1 LRGLKGGIAGRRTH
15 RLRSDMSILARLK
28 PRFWDHGDT
37 GHEPYKHL
45 FNFRRIWKLTVLLTA
60 GVSLSPVI
68 SMAIF
73 DYNVT
78 RDAME
83 SEIALR
89 SSRLVSNCRRTV
101 SFFLAERKAALDFIV
116 HYQSFQ
122 KLSDPA
128 ALTELLE
135 ALQKA
140 FSGFADLG
148 VIDSSGRQRAYVG
161 PFELVGKDYSGQ
173 EWFEEV
179 LVRGIHI
186 SDVFLGYRQIP
197 HLVIAVKHELPDGSF
212 YVVRGTVDTKRFNDL
227 LSELEVSGGGDAFI
241 VNHQGTIQTPTRWHG
256 RVLEKMPLPVPD
268 YSPETRVIQYKGMD
282 GEPLVVG
289 YAYIADTPFILMIV
303 KHHEDLMQ
311 PWYKTRKELFA
322 FLAASITVVLLVI
335 LGVAT
340 YLVNKLHD
348 TDEKRMATLHH
359 MEYSEK
365 MASIGRLA
373 SGVAHEINN
382 PLAIINEKAGLIHD
396 MFMLKKEYAADEK
409 LIRLVES
416 VLSSVERCGAVT
428 RRLLSFARHMDVET
442 QPIKFKEVIEEVLG
456 FLGKEAEYRGIKVN
470 VEASDEIPIFKSDR
484 GKLQQILLNLFNNAF
499 AAMADGGRLDIR
511 VYRRS
516 AESVSVKVSDD
527 GCGIREA
534 DLERIFEPFFS
545 TKKKKGGTGLGLSIT
560 YGLVRELGGDMNVE
574 SKVGIGTTF
583 TVTLPLE
590 PKQKRSLKT

>member
-1 LRGLKGGIAGRRTH
+1 
-15 RLRSDMSILARLK
+15 MSIFGRLK
-28 PRFWDHGDT
+28 PEFWDHGDT
-37 GHEPYKHL
+37 GQEPYKHL

-60 GVSLSPVI
+60 GVALSPVI

-78 RDAME
+78 HDAME
-83 SEIALR
+83 SQIVLR
-89 SSRLVSNCRRTV
+89 TSRLVSNSRRTV
-101 SFFLAERKAALDFIV
+101 SFFLTERKAAADFIV

-122 KLSDPA
+122 KLNDPA

-140 FSGFADLG
+140 FAGFTDLG
-148 VIDSSGRQRAYVG
+148 VIDASGRQRAYVG
-161 PFELVGKDYSGQ
+161 PFKLVGKDYSGQ

-179 LVRGIHI
+179 LARGVYI
-186 SDVFLGYRQIP
+186 SDVFLGYRQVP
-197 HLVIAVKHELPDGSF
+197 HLVIAVKHALPGGSF
-212 YVVRGTVDTKRFNDL
+212 YVLRATVDTKRFNDL
-227 LSELEVSGGGDAFI
+227 LSGLEVSGEGDAFI

-256 RVLEKMPLPVPD
+256 KVLEKMPLPVPD
-268 YSPETRVIQYKGMD
+268 YSPETRVLQYKGMG

-303 KHHEDLMQ
+303 KHQDELMK

-348 TDEKRMATLHH
+348 TDEKRVATLHH
-359 MEYSEK
+359 MEYSDK

-373 SGVAHEINN
+373 AGVAHEINN

-396 MFMLKKEYAADEK
+396 MFMLKKEYAGDQK
-409 LIRLVES
+409 LIGLVES

-428 RRLLSFARHMDVET
+428 RRLLSFARHMDVEI
-442 QPIKFKEVIEEVLG
+442 QPIKFKELIEEVLG

-470 VEASDEIPIFKSDR
+470 VEVWDRIPTINSDR
-484 GKLQQILLNLFNNAF
+484 GKLQQIFLNLFNNAF
-499 AAMADGGRLDIR
+499 AAMADGGHLDIK

-516 AESVSVKVSDD
+516 AESIWVKVTDN

-534 DLERIFEPFFS
+534 DLKRIFEPFFS
-545 TKKKKGGTGLGLSIT
+545 TKKTKGGTGLGLSIT
-560 YGLVRELGGDMNVE
+560 YGLVRELGGDINVE
-574 SKVGIGTTF
+574 SEVGKGTTF

-590 PKQKRSLKT
+590 AKQRKRLDV

>member
-1 LRGLKGGIAGRRTH
+1 
-15 RLRSDMSILARLK
+15 MSIFGRLK
-28 PRFWDHGDT
+28 PEFWDHGDT
-37 GHEPYKHL
+37 GQEPYKHL

-60 GVSLSPVI
+60 GVALSPVI

-78 RDAME
+78 HDAME
-83 SEIALR
+83 SEIVLR
-89 SSRLVSNCRRTV
+89 TSRLVSNSRRTV
-101 SFFLAERKAALDFIV
+101 SFFLTERKAAADFIV

-122 KLSDPA
+122 KLNDPA

-140 FSGFADLG
+140 FAGFTDLG
-148 VIDSSGRQRAYVG
+148 VIDASGRQRAYVG
-161 PFELVGKDYSGQ
+161 PFKLVGKDYSGQ

-179 LVRGIHI
+179 LARGVYI
-186 SDVFLGYRQIP
+186 SDVFLGYRQVP
-197 HLVIAVKHELPDGSF
+197 HLVIAVKHALPGGSF
-212 YVVRGTVDTKRFNDL
+212 YVLRATVDTKRFNDL
-227 LSELEVSGGGDAFI
+227 LSGLEVSGEGDAFI

-256 RVLEKMPLPVPD
+256 KVLEKMPLPVPD
-268 YSPETRVIQYKGMD
+268 YSPETRVLQYKGMG

-303 KHHEDLMQ
+303 KHQDELMK

-348 TDEKRMATLHH
+348 TDEKRVATLHH
-359 MEYSEK
+359 MEYSDK

-373 SGVAHEINN
+373 AGVAHEINN

-396 MFMLKKEYAADEK
+396 MFVLKKQYAGDQK
-409 LIRLVES
+409 LIGLVES

-428 RRLLSFARHMDVET
+428 RRLLSFARHMDVEI
-442 QPIKFKEVIEEVLG
+442 QPIKFKELIEEVLG

-470 VEASDEIPIFKSDR
+470 VDVWDQIPTIESDR
-484 GKLQQILLNLFNNAF
+484 GKLQQILLNLVNNAF
-499 AAMADGGRLDIR
+499 AAMADGGHLDIK

-516 AESVSVKVSDD
+516 AESIWVKVTDN

-534 DLERIFEPFFS
+534 DLKRIFEPFFS
-545 TKKKKGGTGLGLSIT
+545 TKKTKGGTGLGLSIT
-560 YGLVRELGGDMNVE
+560 YGLVRELGGDINVE
-574 SKVGIGTTF
+574 SEVGKGTTF

-590 PKQKRSLKT
+590 AKQRKRLDV

>member
-1 LRGLKGGIAGRRTH
+1 
-15 RLRSDMSILARLK
+15 MSIFGRLK
-28 PRFWDHGDT
+28 PEFWDHGDT
-37 GHEPYKHL
+37 GQEPYKHL

-60 GVSLSPVI
+60 GVALSPVI

-78 RDAME
+78 HDAME
-83 SEIALR
+83 SQIVLR
-89 SSRLVSNCRRTV
+89 TSRLVSNSRRTV
-101 SFFLAERKAALDFIV
+101 SFFLAERKAAVDFIV

-122 KLSDPA
+122 KLNDPA

-140 FSGFADLG
+140 FAGFTDLG
-148 VIDSSGRQRAYVG
+148 VIDASGRQRTYVG
-161 PFELVGKDYSGQ
+161 PFKLVGKDYSGQ

-179 LVRGIHI
+179 LARGVYI
-186 SDVFLGYRQIP
+186 SDVFLGYRQLP
-197 HLVIAVKHELPDGSF
+197 HLVIAVKHALPGGSF
-212 YVVRGTVDTKRFNDL
+212 YVLRATVDTKRFNDL
-227 LSELEVSGGGDAFI
+227 LSELEVSGEGDAFI

-256 RVLEKMPLPVPD
+256 KVLEKMPLPLPD
-268 YSPETRVIQYKGMD
+268 YSPETRVLQYKGMG

-289 YAYIADTPFILMIV
+289 YAYIAETPFILMIV
-303 KHHEDLMQ
+303 KHWEELMK

-348 TDEKRMATLHH
+348 TDEKRVTTLHH
-359 MEYSEK
+359 MEYSDK

-373 SGVAHEINN
+373 AGVAHEINN

-396 MFMLKKEYAADEK
+396 MFMLKKEYAGDQK
-409 LIRLVES
+409 LIGLVES
-416 VLSSVERCGAVT
+416 VQSSVERCGAVT
-428 RRLLSFARHMDVET
+428 RRLLSFARHMDVEI
-442 QPIKFKEVIEEVLG
+442 QPIKFKELIEEVLG

-470 VEASDEIPIFKSDR
+470 VEVWDRIPTINSDR
-484 GKLQQILLNLFNNAF
+484 GKLQQIFLNLFNNAF
-499 AAMADGGRLDIR
+499 AAMTDGGHLDIK

-516 AESVSVKVSDD
+516 AESISVKVSDT

-534 DLERIFEPFFS
+534 DLKRIFEPFFS
-545 TKKKKGGTGLGLSIT
+545 TKKTKGGTGLGLSIT
-560 YGLVRELGGDMNVE
+560 YGLVRELGGDINVE
-574 SKVGIGTTF
+574 SEVGKGTTF
-583 TVTLPLE
+583 MVTLPLE
-590 PKQKRSLKT
+590 AKQRKRLDT